1 MQVLP
6 FAMLELPKIM
16 NDPKV
21 NLNPAIFLSNAA
33 AAFGEHLSGLL
44 LPHLHVQ
51 GKLAGN
57 CWPAAV
63 ASAGSNLGDINPEG
77 KTASQCCTL

>member
-33 AAFGEHLSGLL
+33 AAFGEHLM
-44 LPHLHVQ
+44 
-51 GKLAGN
+51 KK
-57 CWPAAV
+57 WAAV
-63 ASAGSNLGDINPEG
+63 TSSPFAEMTGWQLLAR
-77 KTASQCCTL
+77 CR

>member
-33 AAFGEHLSGLL
+33 AAFGEHL
-44 LPHLHVQ
+44 
-51 GKLAGN
+51 N
-57 CWPAAV
+57 EIRAAV
-63 ASAGSNLGDINPEG
+63 SPSLFAEIIG
-77 KTASQCCTL
+77 